1 MFHKNSLT
9 IFTSIIPFLVLA
21 TLTLVL
27 IGCGGAPT
35 VRPLPSVTPSPP
47 QSPTPTRTHTPTA
60 IPPSPTYTST
70 PTPAPTD
77 TAIPPTLTP
86 TLEPE
91 PSPTSTVVLTPTPT
105 LIPEDAPTV
114 TSAPAVSLTPIEAIT
129 TQRLGEVVSVEGTVV
144 NVRSFSH
151 GFAFTLDDGTGQIEL
166 LMWHNVY
173 DDCWDAGKINLGATV
188 RAAGEIGQYEG
199 VLQIEPD
206 FGGNV
211 KVSAPAAP
219 APPWREIGSLSGGDE
234 GQRVTIEGVVI
245 RVEGRDSWAKIF
257 IGDETGEIAVFMYRN
272 VLDRVPKST
281 ALGMPGSR
289 VRVVGPVSVYRGN
302 LEIAPA
308 LPYDVTVLS
317 E

>member
-9 IFTSIIPFLVLA
+9 TFTSIIPFLILA

-35 VRPLPSVTPSPP
+35 VKPLPSVTPSPP
-47 QSPTPTRTHTPTA
+47 PSLTPTHTPTA
-60 IPPSPTYTST
+60 IPPSPTHTLT
-70 PTPAPTD
+70 PTPPPTD
-77 TAIPPTLTP
+77 TPVPPTQTP

-91 PSPTSTVVLTPTPT
+91 PSPTSTIVLTPTLT
-105 LIPEDAPTV
+105 LTSENAPTA
-114 TSAPAVSLTPIEAIT
+114 TPATEVSLTPIEAIT
-129 TQRLGEVVSVEGTVV
+129 AQRLGEVVSVEGAVV
-144 NVRSFSH
+144 DVRSFSH
-151 GFAFTLDDGTGQIEL
+151 GFAFTLDDGGGQIEL

-173 DDCWDAGKINLGATV
+173 DDCWDAGKINLGAMV

-199 VLQIEPD
+199 ALQIEPD
-206 FGGNV
+206 FGGDV

-219 APPWREIGSLSGGDE
+219 APPRREIGSLSGGDE

-257 IGDETGEIAVFMYRN
+257 IGDETGEIAIFMYRN
-272 VLDRVPKST
+272 VLDRVPQNT
-281 ALGMPGSR
+281 ALGAPGSR

-308 LPYDVTVLS
+308 LPCDVTVLQN
-317 E
+317 